1 MTFVVEESSLLDS
14 RDLWYELNLL
24 KKLQAEPHPNVVQL
38 LGCLTKDIFQCEGR
52 EFSMF
57 GLFHSKY
64 QILWK
69 IHFHTVSL
77 VWKWTKSTINFNV
90 SFILTIH
97 PLIVASFCENS
108 SLWLI
113 QSKIS
118 LISLMKFFRL
128 LRSQRPL
135 PVSVSDCCWIDLHC
149 MLMSICI

>member
-24 KKLQAEPHPNVVQL
+24 KKLQAVPHPNVVQL

-69 IHFHTVSL
+69 VKSRSVSL
-77 VWKWTKSTINFNV
+77 V
-90 SFILTIH
+90 
-97 PLIVASFCENS
+97 
-108 SLWLI
+108 
-113 QSKIS
+113 
-118 LISLMKFFRL
+118 
-128 LRSQRPL
+128 
-135 PVSVSDCCWIDLHC
+135 
-149 MLMSICI
+149 

>member
-24 KKLQAEPHPNVVQL
+24 KKLQAVPHPNVAQL

-69 IHFHTVSL
+69 VKSKSVSL
-77 VWKWTKSTINFNV
+77 V
-90 SFILTIH
+90 
-97 PLIVASFCENS
+97 
-108 SLWLI
+108 
-113 QSKIS
+113 
-118 LISLMKFFRL
+118 
-128 LRSQRPL
+128 
-135 PVSVSDCCWIDLHC
+135 
-149 MLMSICI
+149 